1 MSNTHFVD
9 GNTKVH
15 LLILNTLVISEGLS
29 DRNGQ
34 ADVGWWDREERVFG
48 ECKEEI
54 QFLIVTCKAK
64 A

>member
-9 GNTKVH
+9 GNTKAH

-29 DRNGQ
+29 DRNGW
-34 ADVGWWDREERVFG
+34 ADVGWWDREERVFARR

-54 QFLIVTCKAK
+54 QFFDCHM
-64 A
+64 